1 MRSALFLLLLLGIVV
16 GPPSSGSP
24 DAASA
29 LRVDPAL
36 QRAVAAAS
44 PVEKLAVEVMLVGG
58 ESLPPRG
65 SARRAQVA
73 ALQDRVLAGLPA
85 GSFTLVRRYRSIA
98 GLAGRAT
105 AAGVAVLAA
114 DPGVTS
120 VYLDGR
126 VRAQLVEGSAL
137 IGATA
142 VHGSGY
148 TGAGVRVAVLDTG
161 IDTDHPDLADD
172 IAAQHCFCSGSL
184 LFDCCPDG
192 TNEDV
197 SAEDDAGHG
206 TSVSG
211 IITSAAAQA
220 PLGVAPAAEI
230 VAVKVLDSGGSG
242 SFSDIAAGLDWVL
255 TESEPGGEAVGVRV
269 VNMSLGDGV
278 EYASSSGMPCTGS
291 ATASAVAALHAAG
304 IAVFVA
310 SGNDGHDQGIAFPAC
325 VTQATSVGGVYD
337 ANVGSVSWCGEDPLC
352 VTALCTDNPTAA
364 DTFVCHTNSGAL
376 LDLLA
381 PDYQTRTS
389 ALGGGVEA
397 SFGGTSAACPYAAAE
412 AALLFEADPS
422 LTPDEIRSALVASGP
437 LVENP
442 ESGLSFPR
450 ANVESAIA
458 ALPEPGSS
466 AMLAAGSALL
476 ALLSAPG
483 GVRSGAPA
491 ALREKEW
498 AGRTSRI
505 S

>member
-1 MRSALFLLLLLGIVV
+1 MLAPMRALLLLLLSWVALV
-16 GPPSSGSP
+16 PPSSE
-24 DAASA
+24 AAPA
-29 LRVDPAL
+29 ARVDPAL
-36 QRAVAAAS
+36 QRAIAAAS
-44 PVEKLAVEVMLVGG
+44 PGEQLAVEVMLAGG

-65 SARRAQVA
+65 PARRAEVG
-73 ALQDRVLAGLPA
+73 ALQDRVLAALPA
-85 GSFTLVRRYRSIA
+85 NSFVLVRRYRSIA

-105 AAGVAVLAA
+105 AAGVAALAGDSRVA
-114 DPGVTS
+114 A

-126 VRAQLVEGSAL
+126 VRAQLVQGSAL

-148 TGAGVRVAVLDTG
+148 TGAGVRVAVLDSG
-161 IDTDHPDLADD
+161 IDTNHPDLADD
-172 IAAQHCFCSGSL
+172 IAAQHCFCSGVL
-184 LFDCCPDG
+184 PGLGCCPDG
-192 TNEDV
+192 SNEDD

-211 IITSAAAQA
+211 IITSSAAQA
-220 PLGVAPAAEI
+220 PLGVAPNAEI
-230 VAVKVLDSGGSG
+230 VAVKVLDSGGGG
-242 SFSDIAAGLDWVL
+242 SFSDVAAGLDWVL

-278 EYASSSGMPCTGS
+278 EYASSAPSPCTGS
-291 ATASAVAALHAAG
+291 ATASAVAALHTAG

-310 SGNDGHDQGIAFPAC
+310 SGNDGHDQGVAFPAC
-325 VTQATSVGGVYD
+325 VAQAISVGGVYD
-337 ANVGSVSWCGEDPLC
+337 ANVGSASWCGEDPLC

-376 LDLLA
+376 LDPLA

-389 ALGGGVEA
+389 ALGGGVET

-412 AALLFEADPS
+412 AALLIEADPT

-450 ANVESAIA
+450 ADVEQAIA
-458 ALPEPGSS
+458 SLRSRVRWHRSRPGARCS
-466 AMLAAGSALL
+466 
-476 ALLSAPG
+476 
-483 GVRSGAPA
+483 RSFRRYDSG
-491 ALREKEW
+491 
-498 AGRTSRI
+498 
-505 S
+505 